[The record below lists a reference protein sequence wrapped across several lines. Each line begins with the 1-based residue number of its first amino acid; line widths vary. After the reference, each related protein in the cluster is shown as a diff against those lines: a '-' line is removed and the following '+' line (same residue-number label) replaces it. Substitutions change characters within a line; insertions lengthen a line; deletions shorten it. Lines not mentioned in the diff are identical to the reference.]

1 MKNRSKFLKLVSA
14 CLSTTLSAVGAVNAM
29 KHTKQLSVDAKESV
43 SGRSNISFTKY
54 KDLDLITECDSGVN
68 YKARNY
74 KKFDEATE
82 KLKKYKPIALYNY
95 VDESCN
101 FLIGL
106 TKDRNYFIPL
116 DEKEVDYK
124 KTRCICAKIANN
136 VNIINERL
144 NLEKENKLERDLSS
158 PKGVILSFNSKSK
171 SPKIKAVAK
180 DIPGNFKDAAIAEF
194 TNKESNLNNNNFNSD
209 DNIEENRLIV
219 RPLNNVNYYYNKKLG
234 TKYDN
239 LFTNI
244 KIGDYE
250 FQARRRI
257 QACACPEYEVF
268 KNGRPLLEDILNSQS
283 LGGKIPKVTL
293 QIFDNTSAFNM
304 MGMMNFVTYSGV
316 SSAPIIAVGTEVL
329 NSPLMNDIQLQ
340 FAVRKYLLSSRRAL
354 HCFNGMYISLEDFKS
369 YFNQDNAVGFQHLY
383 DALEEAERFFEP
395 FAKEFGARIV
405 SERACDQ
412 VIPNLTFFQSNN
424 NNNVPV
430 NDLGHLLGAPQEHDD
445 ANNANNALVV
455 GMAPRFN
462 NVLNNSANPNL
473 NANEVYK
480 LVKELAKNV
489 EGFKLFRPISFSP
502 SVVSNEVIERLNI
515 SKNNLNRNLLG
526 NKEGK

>member
-1 MKNRSKFLKLVSA
+1 MNGLCVDYFEFFGGISMNKNKFLKLVSA
-14 CLSTTLSAVGAVNAM
+14 YLFTTLCAAGIADAM
-29 KHTKQLSVDAKESV
+29 KNTTRLSSDTQKLISDE
-43 SGRSNISFTKY
+43 SNISFIKY
-54 KDLDLITECDSGVN
+54 KDLDLITECDSGVSH
-68 YKARNY
+68 KARNY

-95 VDESCN
+95 IDKSCN

-106 TKDRNYFIPL
+106 TKDRNYFISL

-144 NLEKENKLERDLSS
+144 NLEEDNRLKRDLSS
-158 PKGVILSFNSKSK
+158 PRSVILRFNSKSK
-171 SPKIKAVAK
+171 SPKIKAV
-180 DIPGNFKDAAIAEF
+180 AIAEF

-244 KIGDYE
+244 EIGDYE
-250 FQARRRI
+250 FRARKRI

-283 LGGKIPKVTL
+283 LGGNIPKVNV
-293 QIFDNTSAFNM
+293 QIFDNTSTFDM

-329 NSPLMNDIQLQ
+329 NSPLMNGIQLQ
-340 FAVRKYLLSSRRAL
+340 FAVRKYLL
-354 HCFNGMYISLEDFKS
+354 
-369 YFNQDNAVGFQHLY
+369 
-383 DALEEAERFFEP
+383 
-395 FAKEFGARIV
+395 
-405 SERACDQ
+405 
-412 VIPNLTFFQSNN
+412 
-424 NNNVPV
+424 
-430 NDLGHLLGAPQEHDD
+430 
-445 ANNANNALVV
+445 
-455 GMAPRFN
+455 
-462 NVLNNSANPNL
+462 
-473 NANEVYK
+473 
-480 LVKELAKNV
+480 
-489 EGFKLFRPISFSP
+489 
-502 SVVSNEVIERLNI
+502 
-515 SKNNLNRNLLG
+515 
-526 NKEGK
+526 